1 MELLQLTYFCH
12 AAKTENFSRTA
23 REYRVP
29 ASNISQSVKRLEEEL
44 GAPLFDRAGN
54 RVSLNER
61 GAAFYREVSAALSQL
76 RHAAERAGSRSE
88 EKTLRLGIRVSRRV
102 VMLAVA
108 EFQSRFPDVGI
119 VAEHGERTR
128 DDDFDV
134 IITDSVFHHPDFVR
148 VRAFREDILLAARR
162 DLLPGEGVPGA
173 DWLCERPFITMNANY
188 SMHHVT
194 RDICRELGFEPRIA
208 LQSEDPEY
216 VRRCVDLGLGVAFAP
231 EVSWRGQFSDG
242 VVLCRLGDY
251 TRQTGIYCRR
261 GSGVPEHVDN
271 FCRLL
276 VECYE
281 KEQNGG

>member
-44 GAPLFDRAGN
+44 GASLFDRAGN

-61 GAAFYREVSAALSQL
+61 GEAFYREVSAALAQL
-76 RHAAERAGSRSE
+76 RHAAERAGSAAE
-88 EKTLRLGIRVSRRV
+88 DKTLRLGIRISRRV
-102 VMLAVA
+102 VRLAVA
-108 EFQSRFPDVGI
+108 QFQSRFPDVGI

-128 DDDFDV
+128 EDDFDV
-134 IITDSVFHHPDFVR
+134 IITDGAFSHPEFVR
-148 VRAFREDILLAARR
+148 VRAFQEDILLAARR
-162 DLLPGEGVPGA
+162 DLLPGEGAPEA
-173 DWLCERPFITMNANY
+173 AWLAERPIISMNSNY
-188 SMHHVT
+188 SMYHVT
-194 RDICRELGFEPRIA
+194 RDICRDLGFEPRIA

-216 VRRCVDLGLGVAFAP
+216 VRRCVELGLGVAFAP
-231 EVSWRGQFSDG
+231 ELSWRGQFSDA
-242 VVLCRLGDY
+242 VVLQRLGDY

-261 GSGVPEHVDN
+261 GSGVPEHVDD

-281 KEQNGG
+281 KELSRG